1 MRCSS
6 VMDDGLVSDI
16 KRGGAARNAKL
27 AGLGAGMAGRA
38 ALGFGKRL
46 TGKSKDEV
54 NAELMDKAAQQLF
67 TVLGELKGG
76 AMKVGQALV
85 GHGGRH
91 PRAVR
96 QALPRGADQ
105 AAAGSPAAA
114 RGQGAPGARRPAG
127 HQVARTVHLVRRHA
141 GGVGQHRP
149 GAQGGWSDGREVA
162 VKIQYPGADE
172 ALRADLKTMQRM
184 VRVLKQLS
192 PGADVQGVVDELI
205 ERTEMELDY
214 RLEADNQ
221 RAFAKAY
228 EGHPHFVVPH
238 IVASA
243 PKVVIQEWIEGIPMS
258 VIIRE
263 GTQEQ
268 RDLMGTRLFEL
279 TYDAPRRLEMMHG
292 DAHPGNFMLLPDDKM
307 GVIDFGA
314 VAPMPGGIPVELGMA
329 TRYALNKDYDHLLP
343 TMQQIGFIQKGE
355 QVSEREMD
363 EMMRQYVEP
372 LEVEVF
378 HYTRKWLQRMTAMNM
393 NPTAPR
399 PDQGRAADGH
409 SGQAGDPD
417 AGDRVQR
424 RDLLPARCARA
435 SQKRLPPNW
444 FRVSPNEAACVRNA
458 GRPARRRRLPAPR
471 CSCVDAHADA
481 CARRSCRVRGSPH
494 PKRPTARHGPAPRPG
509 TPAESGT
516 PRTVPWRAP
525 DRRGSPRTTSR
536 DRRHDMAR
544 PAASSFGMSGARH
557 VRSPASWS
565 LILFG
570 SLWICD
576 QVIRGCPKNYGHGS
590 GDFGSVAIWL
600 FEGFLGGA
608 PIHGRDNR
616 GGGTRLARRNRSGGG
631 DAPRQRRPR

>member
-1 MRCSS
+1 
-6 VMDDGLVSDI
+6 MDDGRVSDI

-76 AMKVGQALV
+76 AMKVGQALSV
-85 GHGGRH
+85 MEAAIPEQYGKPYREALTKLQREAPPLPATKVHRVLDGQLGTKWRERFSSFEDTPVASASIGQVH
-91 PRAVR
+91 KAV
-96 QALPRGADQ
+96 
-105 AAAGSPAAA
+105 
-114 RGQGAPGARRPAG
+114 
-127 HQVARTVHLVRRHA
+127 
-141 GGVGQHRP
+141 
-149 GAQGGWSDGREVA
+149 WSDGRAVA

-228 EGHPHFVVPH
+228 ERHPNFVVPH

-279 TYDAPRRLEMMHG
+279 THDAPRRLEMMHG

-314 VAPMPGGIPVELGMA
+314 VAPLPGGLPIELGLML
-329 TRYALNKDYDHLLP
+329 RYALNKDYDHLLA
-343 TMQQIGFIQKGE
+343 TMQQGGFIQKGE
-355 QVSEREMD
+355 QVSVREIDDML
-363 EMMRQYVEP
+363 RQYVEP
-372 LEVEVF
+372 VEVEVF
-378 HYTRKWLQRMTAMNM
+378 HYNRKWLQKMTALNM
-393 NPTAPR
+393 DKAAGQIKAARQMDIPVKLAIPMR
-399 PDQGRAADGH
+399 VIASIVAISCQLDAHVPVRAIAAELVPGF
-409 SGQAGDPD
+409 AE
-417 AGDRVQR
+417 
-424 RDLLPARCARA
+424 
-435 SQKRLPPNW
+435 
-444 FRVSPNEAACVRNA
+444 EAA
-458 GRPARRRRLPAPR
+458 
-471 CSCVDAHADA
+471 
-481 CARRSCRVRGSPH
+481 
-494 PKRPTARHGPAPRPG
+494 
-509 TPAESGT
+509 
-516 PRTVPWRAP
+516 
-525 DRRGSPRTTSR
+525 
-536 DRRHDMAR
+536 
-544 PAASSFGMSGARH
+544 
-557 VRSPASWS
+557 
-565 LILFG
+565 
-570 SLWICD
+570 
-576 QVIRGCPKNYGHGS
+576 
-590 GDFGSVAIWL
+590 
-600 FEGFLGGA
+600 
-608 PIHGRDNR
+608 
-616 GGGTRLARRNRSGGG
+616 
-631 DAPRQRRPR
+631 